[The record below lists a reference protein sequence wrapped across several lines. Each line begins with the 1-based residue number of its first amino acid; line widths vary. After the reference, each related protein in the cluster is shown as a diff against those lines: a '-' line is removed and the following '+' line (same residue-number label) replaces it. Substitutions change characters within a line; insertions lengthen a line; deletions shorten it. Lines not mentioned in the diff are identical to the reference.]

1 MVKKIN
7 FVFDLDG
14 TLIDSSAGI
23 YSAYVDAIEKA
34 NLDIKTINYIN
45 FKKNIGP
52 PFEIMSKNI
61 HPNLNNDEFQL
72 LNNYFREIYDS
83 HGFLNYKV
91 YENVSECISYL
102 NQLGHSLF
110 ILSNK
115 RNIPTQII
123 IRKEFPNIFK
133 NVWGKKDNKF
143 NKSDMLMHINLL
155 SGRDTVYIGDTEND
169 KKAADQAG
177 IKFIYASYGFGVI
190 PKTKSLLTCKKPSE
204 LKSLLIKK
212 YLKYQ

>member
-1 MVKKIN
+1 MVKTTN

-23 YSAYVDAIEKA
+23 YSAYLNAIKKA
-34 NLDIKTINYIN
+34 NLDVKTINYIN

-52 PFEIMSKNI
+52 PFEIMSKVI
-61 HPNLNNDEFQL
+61 HPNLNNDESQL

-83 HGFLNYKV
+83 NGFLNYKV

-123 IRKEFPNIFK
+123 IRKEFPNMFK

-143 NKSDMLMHINLL
+143 NKCDILRNINQL
-155 SGRDTVYIGDTEND
+155 SNKNTIYIGDTEND
-169 KKAADQAG
+169 KKAADEAG
-177 IKFIYASYGFGVI
+177 IQFIYASYGFGVI
-190 PKTKSLLTCKKPSE
+190 PKTKDLITCKNSSG
-204 LKSLLIKK
+204 LKSLLIKNI
-212 YLKYQ
+212 